1 MRFSL
6 ARLLM
11 ALILASLIIPRTL
24 GQISDTWQPVT
35 QQDLALKDNPAVP
48 GSAAMILERQIY
60 TDDEK
65 RLQTEWIRI
74 KILTER
80 GKAYADVQIP
90 YLGRI
95 TTIEGIRGRTVL
107 ADGTVIPFSGTVF
120 DNVLVRYKRFR
131 YDAKTFTLPGVEVG
145 SVIEYAYTIRWKQ
158 KLPDYVRNPSG
169 YMFQE
174 GWTIP
179 STTWTVQQDLF
190 IRHAL
195 FVLRPIARGRLGWS
209 TVRIKEGPS
218 SQPDGT
224 VRIEVADVPAL
235 EKDDYMPP
243 ESMLTSRIHLYYEV
257 GFLTNY
263 WRDWGKS
270 RVQGAAKFIEKTK
283 FLEQEANAIAPP
295 AASPEDRLRKLYAR
309 VQQVRN
315 LSYEVDKTEKEMK
328 RENLAENKSS
338 DDIYRHGYGYG
349 NEIDFLFTALARSAG
364 FDATIVEAVSRDSAA
379 FEQKV
384 PDGSQLN
391 TLLVQ
396 IRLDGKSLY
405 FDPASRFCPYGQL
418 PWYEVDTSGVRWDR
432 SGGEVVNIPRED
444 ESSVLDRTA
453 QLKLQADGT
462 LDGKLEI
469 VLTRQQAME
478 LRSSAAD
485 EDEAGRTKLIE
496 DKIKSWTPSGTS
508 IVIEPGINWSEI
520 DEPLKIRC
528 HIQIPRFAIL
538 TPHRMIFP
546 ISVFQAGSNGSP
558 FTQVY
563 RHQPVYLAYGY
574 SGRDEIT
581 ISLPAGWD
589 LEAMPSDASCDNPAG
604 VFHFKR
610 TTAAGTVHLERR
622 TFRSDYYFP
631 QGSYKTLRQYH
642 DELRQRDAEDV
653 VLHKSVLEH

>member
-1 MRFSL
+1 
-6 ARLLM
+6 M
-11 ALILASLIIPRTL
+11 ALILGSPIIPRTL
-24 GQISDTWQPVT
+24 GQISDSWQPVT

-74 KILTER
+74 KIFTER

-90 YLGRI
+90 YLGGS

-107 ADGTVIPFSGTVF
+107 ADGTAIPFNGTVF
-120 DNVLVRYKRFR
+120 DKVLVKYKRFR
-131 YDAKTFTLPGVEVG
+131 YDAKTFTLPGVEAG

-218 SQPDGT
+218 TQPDGT

-243 ESMLTSRIHLYYEV
+243 ESMLTSRVHLYYEV

-270 RVQGAAKFIEKTK
+270 RVQVAAKFIEKTK

-295 AASPEDRLRKLYAR
+295 ADSPEARLRKLYAR

-315 LSYEVDKTEKEMK
+315 LSYEVDKTDKEIK
-328 RENLAENKSS
+328 RENLADNKSS
-338 DDIYRHGYGYG
+338 DDTYRHGYGYG
-349 NEIDFLFTALARSAG
+349 NEIDYLFTALARSAG

-384 PDGSQLN
+384 PDASQLN
-391 TLLVQ
+391 TMLVQ
-396 IRLDGKSLY
+396 IRLDGKGLY
-405 FDPASRFCPYGQL
+405 FDPASRFCPYGEL
-418 PWYEVDTSGVRWDR
+418 PWYEADTSGVRWDR

-444 ESSVLDRTA
+444 GSSVVDRTA

-469 VLTRQQAME
+469 VLTQQQAME

-485 EDEAGRTKLIE
+485 EDGAGRTKLIE

-508 IVIEPGINWSEI
+508 IVIEPGINWSDI

-528 HIQIPRFAIL
+528 DIQIPHFAIL

-546 ISVFQAGSNGSP
+546 ISVFQAGSNSSP

-563 RHQPVYLAYGY
+563 RHQPVYLAYGH

-589 LEAMPSDASCDNPAG
+589 VEAMPSDASYDNPVG

-622 TFRSDYYFP
+622 TVRSDYYFP

-653 VLHKSVLEH
+653 VLHKSVLEQ